1 MKKEKT
7 NKTKTKT
14 TTKPKASIKK
24 AEKVKTTIKHKASI
38 KKAEKVKTTSSFSRE
53 NGVVT
58 VRLFTCPTHCAD
70 ITIETCRAKRGLAK
84 DLSDNVRL
92 RKYNSSSNNDEL
104 SLCIGCSYAKK
115 VENCEVDFI
124 IKKFNEDGSVYVEKD
139 NTCTD
144 SAIAIC
150 STVAV

>member
-7 NKTKTKT
+7 NKTKTTTNKTKTTTNKTKT
-14 TTKPKASIKK
+14 TTKPKASIKN
-24 AEKVKTTIKHKASI
+24 AEKVKA
-38 KKAEKVKTTSSFSRE
+38 TSSFSRE

-58 VRLFTCPTHCAD
+58 VKLFTCPTHCAD

-104 SLCIGCSYAKK
+104 NLCIGCSYAKK

-124 IKKFNEDGSVYVEKD
+124 IKKFNEDGSVYAEKN

-144 SAIAIC
+144 SPIAVC
-150 STVAV
+150 SVVAA

>member
-1 MKKEKT
+1 MKKKNEPKKE
-7 NKTKTKT
+7 NNKPAKTKTNASTQKT
-14 TTKPKASIKK
+14 KKPIIS
-24 AEKVKTTIKHKASI
+24 
-38 KKAEKVKTTSSFSRE
+38 SSFFRE

-58 VRLFTCPTHCAD
+58 VKMFTCPFHIAD

-92 RKYNSSSNNDEL
+92 RKYNSYSNNDEL
-104 SLCIGCSYAKK
+104 NLCIECEYAKK
-115 VENCEVDFI
+115 VDSGEVDFI

-150 STVAV
+150 STDAV